1 MYNLAEHRDLVPL
14 LAMKRGVWSSGN
26 RLLVDN
32 YRVALYVADD
42 RRFKDQFLSG
52 FPVDTQGFEDLGCGT
67 SSLTEGLD
75 PYKMLDTL
83 ALAGDAVAI
92 RKALLV
98 ETDGAVAEETT
109 VNATRVAAMF
119 PYTSLQQLEKMS
131 EAQRDRVICF
141 NLDDYYERAGFERFL
156 ATKPASKAE
165 TSLLIGLN
173 AIRSRCRR

>member
-1 MYNLAEHRDLVPL
+1 MYSLAEHRDLVPL

-26 RLLVDN
+26 RVLVDN

-67 SSLTEGLD
+67 SSLARGLG
-75 PYKMLDTL
+75 PYRMLDTL
-83 ALAGDAVAI
+83 ALTGDAAAI

-109 VNATRVAAMF
+109 DNATRIAAKY
-119 PYTSLQQLEKMS
+119 PHTSLRQLENMS
-131 EAQRDRVICF
+131 TAQRARVICV
-141 NLDDYYERAGFERFL
+141 NLDDYYEKAGFERFL